1 MNPEMLSL
9 LTLVVPLLGAL
20 ASARF
25 KMTALLVGRLS
36 AGIVLA
42 LWLVLWL
49 IEGQETPPW
58 GGADMALLAPFSPAL
73 RLSLEGAGIT
83 LSGMVALVT
92 LMALLAG
99 ISSNESDSRK
109 QTVVVLL
116 LEAGL
121 IGVAAAQNL
130 ISFLIF
136 WELAL
141 LPLLWLVDRPTGGEL
156 VRRLMVTSLLTSAFL
171 WLGAVEVS
179 AAAGVSLNA
188 EFGEFQARLGDN
200 FSAWRLWCFLPA
212 FLFRL
217 AAVPLHTWLG
227 RLLSCLPPAPGM
239 MLLGGVLPITVLGL
253 DRVVLGIAG
262 GQVSALRPWLL
273 WLGVGTVLTGG
284 FSALAQG
291 ELKKLL
297 AYICLAHGGLLL
309 ASLGVGGSGR
319 YLWLAATAA
328 GISGAALALFASVV
342 CRARQSQRLVEI
354 SGLWRS
360 HPFFAGLSFAAVAS
374 LAVIPGTAGFSGA
387 LGLLRA
393 MTSETSAACLAA
405 GGLILCGLAGLW
417 AYRFI
422 LGGSYLPNLW
432 IEGRWPTAAQVMVL
446 FLFALLL
453 VLLGVAPGALPMAAG
468 GLS

>member
-1 MNPEMLSL
+1 VAAAHLEK
-9 LTLVVPLLGAL
+9 A
-20 ASARF
+20 
-25 KMTALLVGRLS
+25 ALLVGRLS
-36 AGIVLA
+36 AGVTLA
-42 LWLVLWL
+42 FWLVLWL
-49 IEGQETPPW
+49 LAENGVPSSR
-58 GGADMALLAPFSPAL
+58 GADIALLAPFSPAL
-73 RLSLEGAGIT
+73 RLRLEGAGIT
-83 LSGMVALVT
+83 LSGMVALIAS
-92 LMALLAG
+92 MALVAG
-99 ISSNESDSRK
+99 ASSAETGNRR

-121 IGVAAAQNL
+121 IGLAASQNL
-130 ISFLIF
+130 VSFLIF

-141 LPLLWLVDRPTGGEL
+141 LPLLRLVEAPLGGEL

-179 AAAGVSLNA
+179 VAAGASLNA
-188 EFGEFQARLGDN
+188 DFSELRAGLGDG
-200 FSAWRLWCFLPA
+200 FSAWRLWWFLPA

-227 RLLSCLPPAPGM
+227 RLLSFLPPAPGM
-239 MLLGGVLPITVLGL
+239 MLLGGVLPVTVLGL
-253 DRVVLGIAG
+253 ERVVLGIAG
-262 GQVSALRPWLL
+262 GQAGALRPWLL

-309 ASLGVGGSGR
+309 AALGAGGGGQ

-328 GISGAALALFASVV
+328 GISGAALALFASVI

-374 LAVIPGTAGFSGA
+374 LAVVPGTAGFSGA

-393 MTSETSAACLAA
+393 MSPEPPAACLAA
-405 GGLILCGLAGLW
+405 GGLVLCGLAGLW

-453 VLLGVAPGALPMAAG
+453 VLLGVAPGALPLAPG
-468 GLS
+468 GVL